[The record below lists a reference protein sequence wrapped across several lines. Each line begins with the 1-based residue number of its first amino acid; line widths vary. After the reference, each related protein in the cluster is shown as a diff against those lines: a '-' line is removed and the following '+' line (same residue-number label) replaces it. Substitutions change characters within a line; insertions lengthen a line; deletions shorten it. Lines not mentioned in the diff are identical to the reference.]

1 MDRQGQYIM
10 GLSYSISNYSVGEF
24 ARTN

>member
-10 GLSYSISNYSVGEF
+10 GLSYSIRNYSVGEF
-24 ARTN
+24 VRTN